1 MQVPIGPIGL
11 ILNSDRAGHFVRVED
26 DSENTG
32 GFLVFEWWVDSGGP
46 NKEGAFD
53 SWVENLESL
62 GKFFVESGW
71 EVKWG

>member
-1 MQVPIGPIGL
+1 M
-11 ILNSDRAGHFVRVED
+11 RVED

-32 GFLVFEWWVDSGGP
+32 GFLVFERWVDSGGP
-46 NKEGAFD
+46 NNEGAFD

-71 EVKWG
+71 DVKWG